1 MQSCGVWR
9 SICAHMRGGGHH
21 DVSFGADARR
31 IACEYAAPDARC
43 ARCGSLCG
51 AGNARRPCTH
61 GTERDVPVSFGR
73 SDGRPA
79 DESFRPARANG
90 RCGRSPC
97 RDGRDCLAAAISGK
111 QYGRGGVH
119 VCPRV
124 LRAAPLSNTVS
135 DGRICK
141 CARSVPDAPA
151 VCAHGACKRCLR
163 EHSADLS
170 AGGRGARS
178 RARGGAGG
186 DLCRGADS
194 AAAGD
199 ARAEHTPVRA

>member
-1 MQSCGVWR
+1 MTYLSGLMLGASLANMLRQTLGAR
-9 SICAHMRGGGHH
+9 DAGAFAAQGTRGGRVRTAQSGMFP
-21 DVSFGADARR
+21 SLSGALMGGLPTSLFGL
-31 IACEYAAPDARC
+31 P
-43 ARCGSLCG
+43 
-51 AGNARRPCTH
+51 
-61 GTERDVPVSFGR
+61 
-73 SDGRPA
+73 
-79 DESFRPARANG
+79 G
-90 RCGRSPC
+90 RCGRSSC
-97 RDGRDCLAAAISGK
+97 RDGRDCLAAAVSGK

-170 AGGRGARS
+170 AGGRGAHS